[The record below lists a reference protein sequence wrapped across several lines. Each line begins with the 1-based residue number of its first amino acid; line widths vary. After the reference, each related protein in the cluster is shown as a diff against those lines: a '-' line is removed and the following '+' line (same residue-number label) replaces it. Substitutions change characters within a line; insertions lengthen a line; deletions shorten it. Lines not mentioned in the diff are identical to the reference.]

1 MTWTLLG
8 ISFCY
13 LVFVG
18 PIYICTLFSINYQPN
33 LICFILY
40 WLQYTTNF
48 VVYAGRSEQY
58 RRAYLQYIKTTL
70 PWLFT
75 EKSDRK
81 ENILTAGKIKFY
93 IKCKIKNIKFY
104 IRCYQYVN
112 DVKEKQGGNIHH
124 QSLLEKIKQFS
135 ASATEL

>member
-1 MTWTLLG
+1 MRILATRRQIQSRDVKMTWTLIG

-18 PIYICTLFSINYQPN
+18 PIYICTLFSINFQPN

-58 RRAYLQYIKTTL
+58 RRAYTQYIKTSL
-70 PWLFT
+70 PWLHT
-75 EKSDRK
+75 VKLDRK
-81 ENILTAGKIKFY
+81 DNILTAGKINTIL
-93 IKCKIKNIKFY
+93 IK
-104 IRCYQYVN
+104 
-112 DVKEKQGGNIHH
+112 
-124 QSLLEKIKQFS
+124 S
-135 ASATEL
+135 

>member
-1 MTWTLLG
+1 MTWTLIG

-18 PIYICTLFSINYQPN
+18 PIYICTLFSINFQPN

-58 RRAYLQYIKTTL
+58 RRAYTQYIKTTL
-70 PWLFT
+70 PWLT
-75 EKSDRK
+75 SVELDRK
-81 ENILTAGKIKFY
+81 GNILTATGKTKKF
-93 IKCKIKNIKFY
+93 
-104 IRCYQYVN
+104 
-112 DVKEKQGGNIHH
+112 
-124 QSLLEKIKQFS
+124 L
-135 ASATEL
+135 

>member
-1 MTWTLLG
+1 MFVRILETRRQIQSRDVKMTWTLIG

-18 PIYICTLFSINYQPN
+18 PIYICTLFSINFQPN

-58 RRAYLQYIKTTL
+58 RRAYTQYIKTTL
-70 PWLFT
+70 PWLT
-75 EKSDRK
+75 SVKLDRNG
-81 ENILTAGKIKFY
+81 NILTAAGKTKKF
-93 IKCKIKNIKFY
+93 
-104 IRCYQYVN
+104 
-112 DVKEKQGGNIHH
+112 
-124 QSLLEKIKQFS
+124 L
-135 ASATEL
+135 

>member
-1 MTWTLLG
+1 MTWTLIG

-18 PIYICTLFSINYQPN
+18 PIYICTLFSINFQPN

-58 RRAYLQYIKTTL
+58 RRAYTQYIKTTL
-70 PWLFT
+70 PWLSSV
-75 EKSDRK
+75 KLDRK
-81 ENILTAGKIKFY
+81 GNILT
-93 IKCKIKNIKFY
+93 
-104 IRCYQYVN
+104 V
-112 DVKEKQGGNIHH
+112 VQGNKKHFLK
-124 QSLLEKIKQFS
+124 S
-135 ASATEL
+135 